1 MVPIIEKLLC
11 NNNVVIDRVID
22 CKKIK
27 NYRDSI
33 TGEMYWFRNVI
44 ECIISGTETDI
55 VIENVCDDFGGKIRV
70 ERLTN
75 EFSINIKK
83 ELIFILI
90 TNEINNIKFGEEIK
104 FINKKFKTFILSYSE
119 WILLNG
125 MESEKCKSI

>member
-1 MVPIIEKLLC
+1 M
-11 NNNVVIDRVID
+11 VID

-55 VIENVCDDFGGKIRV
+55 IIENVWDDFGGKIRV

-90 TNEINNIKFGEEIK
+90 TNEINNIKFGEKIK
-104 FINKKFKTFILSYSE
+104 FTNEKFKTFILSYSE

>member
-55 VIENVCDDFGGKIRV
+55 VIENVCD
-70 ERLTN
+70 L
-75 EFSINIKK
+75 S
-83 ELIFILI
+83 LIHI
-90 TNEINNIKFGEEIK
+90 
-104 FINKKFKTFILSYSE
+104 
-119 WILLNG
+119 
-125 MESEKCKSI
+125 